1 MHIAIDTSTDTASLA
16 LVRDSEIIAEL
27 TWRSEQNHSVQL
39 LPNLAHLL
47 KQGKISLSSVKGI
60 IVAKG
65 PGGYNGLRVGLS
77 TAKGLAFCLNVP
89 IVGISTLEVEA
100 YQHAGMGLPVCPIFN
115 AGRGEIAT
123 AIYERKKDKWSQS
136 MAEQITTV
144 DTLCS
149 QIATRTVFCGQITPS
164 IATRL
169 REMLGEKAVIVSSAV
184 DWRRAGFLAELGLK
198 RFNNGDYDDP
208 VTLQPLYLRGPAIT
222 KAKHR

>member
-1 MHIAIDTSTDTASLA
+1 MHIAIDTSTGTASLA
-16 LVRDSEIIAEL
+16 LVRESEIIAEL
-27 TWRSEQNHSVQL
+27 TWRSGQNHSVQL

-47 KQGKISLSSVKGI
+47 KQTKLGLLSVNGI

-77 TAKGLAFCLNVP
+77 TAKGLSFCLNVP

-100 YQHAGMGLPVCPIFN
+100 YQHAGMGLPVCPIFE

-123 AIYERKKDKWSQS
+123 AIYEKKEDNWSQS
-136 MAEQITTV
+136 MVEQITTI

-164 IATRL
+164 VAARL
-169 REMLGEKAVIVSSAV
+169 KETLGEKAVVVSSAV

-198 RFNNGDYDDP
+198 RFNDGDYDDR
-208 VTLQPLYLRGPAIT
+208 VTLRPLYLRGPAIT
-222 KAKHR
+222 QAKHR

>member
-1 MHIAIDTSTDTASLA
+1 MHIAIDTSTDNASLA
-16 LVRDSEIIAEL
+16 LVRESEIIAEL
-27 TWRSEQNHSVQL
+27 TWHSEQNHSVQL
-39 LPNLAHLL
+39 LPNLSHLL
-47 KQGKISLSSVKGI
+47 NQGKLSLSSVSGI

-136 MAEQITTV
+136 MVEQITTI

-149 QIATRTVFCGQITPS
+149 QIAARTVFCGQITPAV
-164 IATRL
+164 ATSL
-169 REMLGEKAVIVSSAV
+169 RETLGEKAVIISSAV

-198 RFNNGDYDDP
+198 HFNSGDYDDL

-222 KAKHR
+222 QAKHR